1 MEVSI
6 ELSGSKF
13 AKVLGDKGETD
24 EVALAALRRMVS
36 TLLSHS
42 AERIWEAGSYVAKD
56 VLLGF

>member
-13 AKVLGDKGETD
+13 AKVLGDKGETN

-42 AERIWEAGSYVAKD
+42 AEKIRRG
-56 VLLGF
+56 GFVRG